1 MTNKALQKLIDDL
14 NNKGKRTKSVIYLRP
29 LSPNVDFAKVWINK
43 PKITDNI
50 TSSDGFKKF
59 YFIKNETKTY
69 VAVVLDMYSDLHWYV
84 VPEHRKNGHLTNSM
98 KDVVLFHLFIN
109 RDEQTITITENQ
121 IGKSFADASKKVALE
136 LGFIQTD
143 DNEYVL
149 AGDDYVCSESNFVL
163 NSKMSEDR
171 MVELR
176 NEINYLGRSLWKIQT
191 EIEMN
196 LGLSDYCEEL
206 KQTVDTLRSNSL
218 KFEFLWRN
226 NNK

>member
-98 KDVVLFHLFIN
+98 KDVVLFHLFIKV
-109 RDEQTITITENQ
+109 I
-121 IGKSFADASKKVALE
+121 VAL
-136 LGFIQTD
+136 L
-143 DNEYVL
+143 
-149 AGDDYVCSESNFVL
+149 FV
-163 NSKMSEDR
+163 
-171 MVELR
+171 
-176 NEINYLGRSLWKIQT
+176 
-191 EIEMN
+191 
-196 LGLSDYCEEL
+196 GLYQDHHF
-206 KQTVDTLRSNSL
+206 V
-218 KFEFLWRN
+218 F
-226 NNK
+226 